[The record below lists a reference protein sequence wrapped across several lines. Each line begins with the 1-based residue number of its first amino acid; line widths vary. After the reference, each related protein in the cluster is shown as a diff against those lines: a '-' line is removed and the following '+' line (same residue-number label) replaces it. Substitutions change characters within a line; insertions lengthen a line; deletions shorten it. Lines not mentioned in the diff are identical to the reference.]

1 MGLDRDAVGRSAGPV
16 EVSWDSRDAMLYAL
30 GVGAGQ
36 ADPFKELNLT
46 TENSAGHE
54 LTMLPVYAVVL
65 TQRASARP
73 DLGAIDRTKLVH
85 AEQGF
90 TLHKPLPLQGTV
102 RVNGKIT
109 GIFDK
114 GSGALVTS
122 TADVLDAAS
131 GELLVETHSAVF
143 IRGEGG
149 WGGDKG
155 PAGPAPVPTRAPDVQ
170 VVCPTR
176 ADQALLYRLSGD
188 RNPLHSD
195 PEFARRGGFDKPIL
209 HGMCTYGITS
219 RLLIQALCDGDP
231 RRVKGMS
238 ARFTK
243 PVMPGD
249 ELTVQAW
256 KEGGAIRF
264 RTLGTGGAPVLDFGS
279 LVLSN

>member
-1 MGLDRDAVGRSAGPV
+1 MALDRNAVGRTTGPS

-36 ADPFKELNLT
+36 ADPFGELNLT
-46 TENSAGHE
+46 TENSAGQE
-54 LTMLPVYAVVL
+54 LVMLPAYAVVL

-73 DLGAIDRTKLVH
+73 DMGPIDRTKLVH

-90 TLHKPLPLQGTV
+90 TLHKPLPLQGSARITG
-102 RVNGKIT
+102 RIT
-109 GIFDK
+109 GIYDK

-122 TADVLDAAS
+122 TAEVRDAS
-131 GELLVETHSAVF
+131 NDELLAETVSAAF

-155 PAGPAPVPTRAPDVQ
+155 PSGAAPVPTRAPDVE
-170 VVCPTR
+170 VSSVTR

-195 PEFARRGGFDKPIL
+195 PEFARRGGFNKPIL

-219 RLLIQALCDGDP
+219 RLLIQAFAGGDP
-231 RRVKGMS
+231 RKVKGMM

-243 PVMPGD
+243 PVIPGD
-249 ELTVQAW
+249 TLTVQAW
-256 KEGGAIRF
+256 REGADIRF
-264 RTLGTGGAPVLDFGS
+264 RTVGAGGATVLDFGT
-279 LVLSN
+279 LTLA

>member
-1 MGLDRDAVGRSAGPV
+1 MGLDRNAVGRTAGPSD
-16 EVSWDSRDAMLYAL
+16 VSWDSRDAMLYAL

-46 TENSAGHE
+46 TENSDGHE
-54 LTMLPVYAVVL
+54 LVMLPAYAVVL
-65 TQRASARP
+65 TQRSTARP

-90 TLHKPLPLQGTV
+90 TLHKPLPLQGTA
-102 RVNGKIT
+102 RITGKIT

-114 GSGALVTS
+114 GSGALVTT
-122 TADVLDAAS
+122 TADVADAAT
-131 GELLVETHSAVF
+131 GELLVSTHSAVF

-155 PAGPAPVPTRAPDVQ
+155 PASPAAVPTRAPDAQ
-170 VVCPTR
+170 AVCPTR
-176 ADQALLYRLSGD
+176 PDQALLYRLSGD

-195 PEFARRGGFDKPIL
+195 PEFARRGGFAKPIL

-219 RLLIQALCDGDP
+219 RLLIQLLCDGDP
-231 RRVKGMS
+231 RKVKGMS

-249 ELTVQAW
+249 TLTVQAW
-256 KEGGAIRF
+256 KEAGTIRF
-264 RTLGTGGAPVLDFGS
+264 RTLGEGGAPVLDFGT
-279 LVLSN
+279 LTLA

>member
-1 MGLDRDAVGRSAGPV
+1 MGLDRDAVGRSAGPF

-102 RVNGKIT
+102 KVTGKIT

-122 TADVLDAAS
+122 TADVLDAAT

-155 PAGPAPVPTRAPDVQ
+155 PAGPAAVPTRAPDVQ

-264 RTLGTGGAPVLDFGS
+264 RTLGAGGAPVLDFGS

>member
-1 MGLDRDAVGRSAGPV
+1 
-16 EVSWDSRDAMLYAL
+16 MLYAL

-36 ADPFKELNLT
+36 ADPFGELNLT
-46 TENSAGHE
+46 TENSAEQE
-54 LTMLPVYAVVL
+54 LVMLPAYGVVL
-65 TQRASARP
+65 TQRAAARP

-90 TLHKPLPLQGTV
+90 ILHKPLPLQGTV
-102 RVNGKIT
+102 RVSGKIT

-122 TADVLDAAS
+122 TANVVDAAS
-131 GELLVETHSAVF
+131 GELLVETNSAVF

-155 PAGPAPVPTRAPDVQ
+155 PAGPAPVPQRAPDVQ

-195 PEFARRGGFDKPIL
+195 PAFARRGGFDKPIL

-219 RLLIQALCDGDP
+219 RVLIKALCGGDP
-231 RRVKGMS
+231 KRLKSMS
-238 ARFTK
+238 ARFTR

-249 ELTVQAW
+249 ELTIQAW
-256 KEGGAIRF
+256 KEGGTIRF
-264 RTLGTGGAPVLDFGS
+264 RTLGAGGHPVLDFGTLS
-279 LVLSN
+279 LAA

>member
-1 MGLDRDAVGRSAGPV
+1 MGLDRDAVGRSAGPS

-36 ADPFKELNLT
+36 ADPFGELNLT
-46 TENSAGHE
+46 TENSADHE
-54 LTMLPVYAVVL
+54 LVMLPAYGVVL
-65 TQRASARP
+65 TQRAAARP

-102 RVNGKIT
+102 RVSGKIT

-114 GSGALVTS
+114 GSGALVTT
-122 TADVLDAAS
+122 TADVVDAAS
-131 GELLVETHSAVF
+131 GELLVETNSAVF

-155 PAGPAPVPTRAPDVQ
+155 PAGPAAVPQRTPDVE

-195 PEFARRGGFDKPIL
+195 PAFARRGGFDKPIL

-219 RLLIQALCDGDP
+219 RVLIKALCGGDP
-231 RRVKGMS
+231 RRLKSMS
-238 ARFTK
+238 ARFTR

-256 KEGGAIRF
+256 KEGGTIRF
-264 RTLGTGGAPVLDFGS
+264 RTLGAGGHPVLDFGTLS
-279 LVLSN
+279 LVA

>member
-1 MGLDRDAVGRSAGPV
+1 MGLDRDAVGRSAGPF

-65 TQRASARP
+65 TQRVSARP

-90 TLHKPLPLQGTV
+90 TLRKPLPLQGTV
-102 RVNGKIT
+102 HVTGKIT

-155 PAGPAPVPTRAPDVQ
+155 PAGPAAVPTRAPDVS

-264 RTLGTGGAPVLDFGS
+264 RTLGAGGAPVLDFGS

>member
-1 MGLDRDAVGRSAGPV
+1 MGLDLNAVGRTAGPS

-54 LTMLPVYAVVL
+54 QVILPVYGVVL
-65 TQRASARP
+65 TQRAAARP
-73 DLGAIDRTKLVH
+73 DMGAVDRTKLVH

-102 RVNGKIT
+102 RVTGKIT
-109 GIFDK
+109 GIYDK
-114 GSGALVTS
+114 GSGALVTT
-122 TADVLDAAS
+122 TAEVVDAAT
-131 GELLVETHSAVF
+131 GELLVSTNSGSF
-143 IRGEGG
+143 IRGAGG

-155 PAGPAPVPTRAPDVQ
+155 PSGAAPVPTRAPDVQ
-170 VVCPTR
+170 VSSRTR
-176 ADQALLYRLSGD
+176 PDQALLYRLSGD

-195 PEFARRGGFDKPIL
+195 PDFARRGGFDKPIL

-231 RRVKGMS
+231 RKVKSMS

-243 PVMPGD
+243 PVIPGD

-256 KEGGAIRF
+256 KENGSIRF
-264 RTLGTGGAPVLDFGS
+264 RTLGEGGATVLDFGT
-279 LVLSN
+279 LTLNG

>member
-1 MGLDRDAVGRSAGPV
+1 MGLDRDAVGRTAGPS

-36 ADPFKELNLT
+36 SDPFGELNLT
-46 TENSAGHE
+46 TENSAGQE
-54 LTMLPVYAVVL
+54 LVMLPAYGVVL
-65 TQRASARP
+65 TQRAAARP
-73 DLGAIDRTKLVH
+73 DLGPIDRTKLVH

-90 TLHKPLPLQGTV
+90 TLHKPLPLQGPV
-102 RVNGKIT
+102 RVSGKIT

-114 GSGALVTS
+114 GSGALVTT
-122 TADVLDAAS
+122 TADVVDAAS
-131 GELLVETHSAVF
+131 GELLVETNSAVF

-155 PAGPAPVPTRAPDVQ
+155 PAGPAAVPQRAPDIE

-176 ADQALLYRLSGD
+176 TDQALLYRLSGD

-219 RLLIQALCDGDP
+219 RVLVKALCGGDP
-231 RRVKGMS
+231 KRLKSMS
-238 ARFTK
+238 ARFTR

-264 RTLGTGGAPVLDFGS
+264 RTLGAGGHPVLDFGTLTLAS
-279 LVLSN
+279 

>member
-1 MGLDRDAVGRSAGPV
+1 MGLDRDAVGRSAGPF

-65 TQRASARP
+65 TQRAAARP

-102 RVNGKIT
+102 HVSGKIT

-122 TADVLDAAS
+122 TADVVDAAS
-131 GELLVETHSAVF
+131 GDLLVETHSAVF

-155 PAGPAPVPTRAPDVQ
+155 PAGPAAVPTRAPDVS

-264 RTLGTGGAPVLDFGS
+264 RTLGAGGAPVLDFGS
-279 LVLSN
+279 LVLSS

>member
-1 MGLDRDAVGRSAGPV
+1 MGLDRDAVGRTAGPS

-36 ADPFKELNLT
+36 ADPFGELNLT
-46 TENSAGHE
+46 TENSADQE
-54 LTMLPVYAVVL
+54 LVMLPAYGVVL
-65 TQRASARP
+65 TQRAAARP

-102 RVNGKIT
+102 RVSGKIT

-114 GSGALVTS
+114 GSGALVTT
-122 TADVLDAAS
+122 TANVVDAAS
-131 GELLVETHSAVF
+131 GELLVETNSAVF

-155 PAGPAPVPTRAPDVQ
+155 PAGPAPVPQRAPDMQ

-195 PEFARRGGFDKPIL
+195 PAFARRGGFDKPIL

-219 RLLIQALCDGDP
+219 RVLIKALCGGDP
-231 RRVKGMS
+231 KRLKSMS
-238 ARFTK
+238 ARFTR

-249 ELTVQAW
+249 ELTIQAW
-256 KEGGAIRF
+256 KEGGTIRF
-264 RTLGTGGAPVLDFGS
+264 RTLGAGGHPVLDFGT
-279 LVLSN
+279 LSMAA

>member
-1 MGLDRDAVGRSAGPV
+1 MGLDRDAVGRSAGPF

-65 TQRASARP
+65 TQRAAARP

-102 RVNGKIT
+102 HVSGKIT

-122 TADVLDAAS
+122 TADVVDAAS
-131 GELLVETHSAVF
+131 GDLLVETHSAVF

-155 PAGPAPVPTRAPDVQ
+155 PAGPAAVPTRAPDVS

-264 RTLGTGGAPVLDFGS
+264 RTLGAGGAPVLDFGS

>member
-1 MGLDRDAVGRSAGPV
+1 V
-16 EVSWDSRDAMLYAL
+16 

-36 ADPFKELNLT
+36 ADPFGELNLT
-46 TENSAGHE
+46 TENSAGQD
-54 LTMLPVYAVVL
+54 LVMLPAYGVVL
-65 TQRASARP
+65 TQRAAARP

-90 TLHKPLPLQGTV
+90 TLHKPLPLEGTV
-102 RVNGKIT
+102 RVSGKIT

-122 TADVLDAAS
+122 TADVVDDAS

-155 PAGPAPVPTRAPDVQ
+155 PAGPAPVPQRAPDIE

-219 RLLIQALCDGDP
+219 RVLITALCGGDP
-231 RRVKGMS
+231 RRLKSMS
-238 ARFTK
+238 ARFTR

-256 KEGGAIRF
+256 KEGGTFRF
-264 RTLGTGGAPVLDFGS
+264 RTLGAGGHPVLDFGT
-279 LVLSN
+279 LSMAA

>member
-65 TQRASARP
+65 TQRVSARP

-102 RVNGKIT
+102 RVTGKIT

-219 RLLIQALCDGDP
+219 RLLIQALCGGDP

-264 RTLGTGGAPVLDFGS
+264 RTLGAGGAPVLDFGS

>member
-1 MGLDRDAVGRSAGPV
+1 MGLDRDAVGRTAGPS

-36 ADPFKELNLT
+36 ADPFGELNLT
-46 TENSAGHE
+46 TENSAGQE
-54 LTMLPVYAVVL
+54 LVMLPAYGVVL
-65 TQRASARP
+65 TQRAAARP

-102 RVNGKIT
+102 RVSGKIT
-109 GIFDK
+109 GVYDK

-122 TADVLDAAS
+122 TADVVDAAS
-131 GELLVETHSAVF
+131 GELLVETNSAVF

-155 PAGPAPVPTRAPDVQ
+155 PAGPAPVPQRAPDIH

-219 RLLIQALCDGDP
+219 RVLIKALCGGDP
-231 RRVKGMS
+231 KRLKSMS
-238 ARFTK
+238 ARFTR

-264 RTLGTGGAPVLDFGS
+264 RTLGAGGHPVLDFGTLS
-279 LVLSN
+279 LAA

>member
-1 MGLDRDAVGRSAGPV
+1 MGLDRDAVGRSAGPF

-65 TQRASARP
+65 TQRVSTRP

-102 RVNGKIT
+102 RVSGKIT

-122 TADVLDAAS
+122 TADVVDAAS
-131 GELLVETHSAVF
+131 GDLLVETHSAVF

-155 PAGPAPVPTRAPDVQ
+155 PAGPAAVPTRAPDVS

-264 RTLGTGGAPVLDFGS
+264 RTLGAGGAPVLDFGS

>member
-1 MGLDRDAVGRSAGPV
+1 MALDHQAVGRTAGPT

-46 TENSAGHE
+46 TENSAGQE
-54 LTMLPVYAVVL
+54 QVMLPVYGVVI

-73 DLGAIDRTKLVH
+73 DMGAVDRTKLVH

-90 TLHKPLPLQGTV
+90 TLHKPLPLQGTA
-102 RVNGKIT
+102 RVTGKIT

-114 GSGALVTS
+114 GSGALVTT
-122 TADVLDAAS
+122 TADVVDAAT
-131 GELLVETHSAVF
+131 GELLVSTNSAAF

-170 VVCPTR
+170 VSSPTR

-219 RLLIQALCDGDP
+219 RLLIQAMCAGDP
-231 RRVKGMS
+231 RKVKGMT

-243 PVMPGD
+243 PVIPGD

-256 KEGGAIRF
+256 IEGGVIRF
-264 RTLGTGGAPVLDFGS
+264 RTLGAGGATVLDFGT
-279 LVLSN
+279 LTLN

>member
-1 MGLDRDAVGRSAGPV
+1 MGLDRDAVGRTAGPS

-36 ADPFKELNLT
+36 ADPFGELNLT
-46 TENSAGHE
+46 TENSAGQE
-54 LTMLPVYAVVL
+54 LVMLPAYGVVL
-65 TQRASARP
+65 TQRAAARP

-102 RVNGKIT
+102 RVSGKIT
-109 GIFDK
+109 GVYDK

-122 TADVLDAAS
+122 TADVVDAAS
-131 GELLVETHSAVF
+131 GELLVETNSAVF

-155 PAGPAPVPTRAPDVQ
+155 PAGPAPVPQRAPDIH

-188 RNPLHSD
+188 RKPLHSD

-219 RLLIQALCDGDP
+219 RVLIKALCGGDP
-231 RRVKGMS
+231 KRLKSMS
-238 ARFTK
+238 ARFTR

-264 RTLGTGGAPVLDFGS
+264 RTLGAGGHPVLDFGTLS
-279 LVLSN
+279 LAA

>member
-1 MGLDRDAVGRSAGPV
+1 MGLDINAVGRTAGPS

-36 ADPFKELNLT
+36 ADPFDELNLT

-54 LTMLPVYAVVL
+54 QVMLPVYGVVL
-65 TQRASARP
+65 TQRAAARP
-73 DLGAIDRTKLVH
+73 DMGAVDRTKLVH

-102 RVNGKIT
+102 RVTGKIT
-109 GIFDK
+109 GVYDK
-114 GSGALVTS
+114 GSGALVTT
-122 TADVLDAAS
+122 TAEVVDAAT
-131 GELLVETHSAVF
+131 GELLVSTNSGSF
-143 IRGEGG
+143 IRGAGG

-170 VVCPTR
+170 VSSQTR
-176 ADQALLYRLSGD
+176 PDQALLYRLSGD

-195 PEFARRGGFDKPIL
+195 PDFARRGGFDKPIL

-219 RLLIQALCDGDP
+219 RLLIQALCGGDP
-231 RRVKGMS
+231 RKVKGMT

-243 PVMPGD
+243 PVIPGD

-256 KEGGAIRF
+256 KENGTIRF
-264 RTLGTGGAPVLDFGS
+264 RTLGAGGATVLDFGT
-279 LVLSN
+279 LTLNA